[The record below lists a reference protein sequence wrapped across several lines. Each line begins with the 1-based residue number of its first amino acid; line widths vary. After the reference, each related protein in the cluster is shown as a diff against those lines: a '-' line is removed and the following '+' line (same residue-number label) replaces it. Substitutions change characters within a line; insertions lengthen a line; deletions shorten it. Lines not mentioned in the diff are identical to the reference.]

1 MAKYTGHTITSDSAL
16 GAAEIERSLRFND
29 DGEPILTRTP
39 SSAGNRKTW
48 TYSCWVKKSRNDTY
62 QGLLAVGTVD
72 GSEDFFGFEN
82 SNRLYMRYD
91 TGSDVKSSALF
102 RDLNGWYH
110 IVVVADTTQSQS
122 SSTASDSRI
131 RFYVNGEQITDFH
144 SDTSMPS
151 QNFDFRINNNV
162 LHYIG
167 EYPRIN
173 SHLDGYL
180 AEVNFIDGY
189 ALDASYFGFTD
200 GQTGIWLP
208 KRYEGTYGTN
218 GFHLDFNDNS
228 STSALGKDTS
238 GNGNDHA
245 TSNFSVSAGE
255 GNDSL
260 VDTPTN
266 NFCTLNH
273 LFMNGNEQQN
283 HYNGNLN
290 FQGDNNYGTSQATF
304 PVTTGKWY
312 WECEMSSQYVNI
324 AGITRGTNCA
334 ENTYIGYDTNG
345 NLFGFGYYYNDGT
358 VKGTTDGLGTT
369 SNNNLAT
376 SQTTAAN
383 GDILGIAS
391 DIANGYLIFYK
402 NGTHIYTITGINN
415 TFDWFPSFSAYGTS
429 ATWHVNYGQRPFT
442 YTPPAGHK
450 SLCSRNLVPD
460 ASQIVRSKKHFDILT
475 YDGNSSANKTVEG
488 LEFKPDFVWVKRTDG
503 SNSHIW
509 SDSVRGEYRYL
520 TSASTDTERI
530 NKLYMQSFNTDGFT
544 SGINGDMNNSSRS
557 YVAWCWKGGS
567 PKQITS
573 GSVSFN
579 DDGDYLNI
587 GSSSDYA
594 FGTGDYTIEAWVYHT
609 SLDGQ
614 QTYVGDTYGNT
625 AGAYFYKNSSNRLG
639 IYYSS
644 EVSTASE
651 SFAVIPLNKW
661 VHVAVSR
668 NSGTTRIFQDGTLA
682 TNTGASDN
690 TDLTITQYYIG
701 DTAQT
706 SGGMIGF
713 ISNVRILKG
722 TGLYTSNFT
731 PPTSPLTN
739 ISNTVFLGCQTP
751 NSSTTAAVTPGSISA
766 NDHAMPAAKNPF
778 DAFCIDG
785 VSHMT
790 ASSAG
795 LDGGT
800 IDPTGAS
807 INTKAGFSIIT
818 YTGNVTAGANIA
830 HGLGKKPAW
839 IIIKCRDVGDK
850 WFVYHHKADAGAGD
864 GHVYAELQ
872 ETAAFINYPNMLNDT
887 APTDTLVT
895 LHSDRAVNGDGNTYV
910 MYSWAEI
917 PGYSKFGTYSA
928 NGNGNGPYVSLG
940 FRPAW
945 VLIKNASLG
954 QPWVLIDSKREPYNE
969 AYTSLGPHTNN
980 AEYESLGNNGIDFL
994 ADGFKIRGHGSGDNN
1009 YSTSY
1014 PTHVYMAFAE
1024 APSVTPFDS
1033 FPNAR

>member
-1 MAKYTGHTITSDSAL
+1 MAKYTGHTITSDSSL

-72 GSEDFFGFEN
+72 GSEDFFGFES

-131 RFYVNGEQITDFH
+131 RFYVNGEQLTDLH

-180 AEVNFIDGY
+180 AEVNFVDGS

-200 GQTGIWLP
+200 PQTGIWMP
-208 KRYEGTYGTN
+208 KRFDKSSIPNKKGRTFSSTWTASGNGFGGSNPITNAFDGDLSTSANNDGGGQILTWNTSTYNLRGELRIYCRSSSGVYDIYVNGNSGNTTKVGDTPSSNGWVDCGTFDHIKEIQFAGTTYNTGTGLGSAGVHILAITVDGTLLRNDMHEFGTN

-334 ENTYIGYDTNG
+334 ENTYIGYDTNSH
-345 NLFGFGYYYNDGT
+345 LFGFGYYYNDGT

-391 DIANGYLIFYK
+391 DITNGYLIFYK
-402 NGTHIYTITGINN
+402 NGTHIYTITGISNA
-415 TFDWFPSFSAYGTS
+415 FDWFPSFSAYGTS
-429 ATWHVNYGQRPFT
+429 ATWHVNFGQRPFS

-450 SLCSRNLVPD
+450 SLCSKNLSPNTPSVLRP
-460 ASQIVRSKKHFDILT
+460 QKHFDTVLYT
-475 YDGNSSANKTVEG
+475 GNGSTTQNISG
-488 LEFKPDFVWVKRTDG
+488 LEFTPDFVWIKSRSSG
-503 SNSHIW
+503 SGHHSLM
-509 SDSVRGEYRYL
+509 DSVR
-520 TSASTDTERI
+520 
-530 NKLYMQSFNTDGFT
+530 
-544 SGINGDMNNSSRS
+544 SGILGYDAALNSNQQIAEYSVDAFTINDNNSIDVPYYNNDYSMNTNS
-557 YVAWCWKGGS
+557 ATYVAWCWKAGG
-567 PKQITS
+567 
-573 GSVSFN
+573 
-579 DDGDYLNI
+579 
-587 GSSSDYA
+587 
-594 FGTGDYTIEAWVYHT
+594 
-609 SLDGQ
+609 
-614 QTYVGDTYGNT
+614 
-625 AGAYFYKNSSNRLG
+625 
-639 IYYSS
+639 
-644 EVSTASE
+644 
-651 SFAVIPLNKW
+651 
-661 VHVAVSR
+661 
-668 NSGTTRIFQDGTLA
+668 
-682 TNTGASDN
+682 
-690 TDLTITQYYIG
+690 
-701 DTAQT
+701 
-706 SGGMIGF
+706 
-713 ISNVRILKG
+713 
-722 TGLYTSNFT
+722 
-731 PPTSPLTN
+731 
-739 ISNTVFLGCQTP
+739 
-751 NSSTTAAVTPGSISA
+751 AAVTNTVGNISAQVSA
-766 NDHAMPAAKNPF
+766 NDE
-778 DAFCIDG
+778 
-785 VSHMT
+785 
-790 ASSAG
+790 
-795 LDGGT
+795 
-800 IDPTGAS
+800 
-807 INTKAGFSIIT
+807 AGFSIIT
-818 YTGNVTAGANIA
+818 YTGDGNSSGNVGT
-830 HGLGKKPAW
+830 GLRSTQPLGWAIVKR
-839 IIIKCRDVGDK
+839 RDSTSDWQVGHSASGQGVN
-850 WFVYHHKADAGAGD
+850 FAYH
-864 GHVYAELQ
+864 L
-872 ETAAFINYPNMLNDT
+872 NLNDASVLSGNSPYHMAT
-887 APTDTLVT
+887 QSAT
-895 LHSDRAVNGDGNTYV
+895 NGDRLYLAEGGLTSSATYV
-910 MYSWAEI
+910 AYVWQER
-917 PGYSKFGTYSA
+917 PGYSKFGSYT
-928 NGNGNGPYVSLG
+928 GNGNSNGTYVHLG
-940 FRPAW
+940 FRPACII
-945 VLIKNASLG
+945 IKNITTNTS
-954 QPWVLIDSKREPYNE
+954 WVIYDIKRSPTNVVDEVLFPNGTSVSGTTGDNE
-969 AYTSLGPHTNN
+969 V
-980 AEYESLGNNGIDFL
+980 DFL
-994 ADGFKIRGHGSGDNN
+994 AKGFKYRAAANKVNSGSKD
-1009 YSTSY
+1009 Y
-1014 PTHVYMAFAE
+1014 VYMAFAE
-1024 APSVTPFDS
+1024 QPNPTPFDS
-1033 FPNAR
+1033 FANAR